1 MNPPPLISYRQCLT
15 NRACRLG
22 RAMRRRMFI
31 VCLFPLAS
39 AQAQLIDYV
48 MQPGDNPW
56 QVAQQHLKPGLVD
69 ALLELNHI
77 TDPLRIPPGTRL
89 QIRNEWLFRGSRPV
103 TVLDVVGD
111 AVLVSVRGATRAL
124 TPGERIPAQSRI
136 RTATQAS
143 VTLQFAD
150 GSRLLVREHSDV
162 RLRKN
167 SFVPLAEG
175 RDIRLNV
182 PLGKV
187 ENDVS
192 KQHGSPGRFEID
204 TPSGVAA
211 VRGTR
216 FRVASL
222 DREMR
227 TEVTEGRVAMGA
239 KRGSQTALPAGYGMA
254 VRPGLTAESKRL
266 LAAPVVDSAQLLVEY
281 LPADLPLTA
290 VSGAVAYR
298 TQVSLDGPLAPSLSD
313 QKITTATMRIRDIP
327 DGVYRLRVRAI
338 DVDGLEGLETE
349 RPLTVNA
356 RPSAPFLISPNA
368 DAGLTS
374 KRPTFSWAKHPEAA
388 RYHFQL
394 ADNARF
400 DPVQTDVADLSNPAY
415 QLPQDLP
422 EGDYHWR
429 VATVSAKEGQGPFGA
444 AGHFQRLPAA
454 PGLIAPQGDS
464 RLLRWQKQ
472 DGARYHLQIGTTPD
486 LDKPL
491 IDRKTDEPAFSLD
504 DLDGGT
510 YYVRVRTLGASGLN
524 SPWTDTQAFVVES
537 RNSPWLWLLPLPLLL
552 LL

>member
-1 MNPPPLISYRQCLT
+1 MNPTPLISDRQCLT
-15 NRACRLG
+15 DHASRLG
-22 RAMRRRMFI
+22 RAIRRRMF
-31 VCLFPLAS
+31 VACLFPLAS

-77 TDPLRIPPGTRL
+77 ADPFHIPPGTRL

-103 TVLDVVGD
+103 KVLDVVGE
-111 AVLVSVRGATRAL
+111 AVLVSIRGATRNL
-124 TPGERIPAQSRI
+124 LPGEQIPAQSRI

-175 RDIRLNV
+175 RDVRLNV

-192 KQHGSPGRFEID
+192 KQHDSPGRFEID

-222 DREMR
+222 DRTML
-227 TEVTEGRVAMGA
+227 TEVTEGRVAMA
-239 KRGSQTALPAGYGMA
+239 DKRGSRSALPAGYGMA
-254 VRPGLTAESKRL
+254 LRPGLAAENKRL
-266 LAAPVVDSAQLLVEY
+266 LEAPAVAEAQLLVEY

-313 QKITTATMRIRDIP
+313 QKMTTATMRIRDIP

-338 DVDGLEGLETE
+338 DAEGLEGLETE
-349 RPLTVNA
+349 RPLTVNV
-356 RPSAPFLISPNA
+356 RPSAPFLISPTI

-374 KRPTFSWAKHPEAA
+374 KRPKFSWAKHPDAA

-400 DPVQTDVADLSNPAY
+400 DPLLADLADLPDPTF
-415 QLPQDLP
+415 QPPQDLP

-429 VATVSAKEGQGPFGA
+429 VATVSAQEGQGPFGA

-454 PGLIAPQGDS
+454 PGLIAPQSDDRS
-464 RLLRWQKQ
+464 LRWQKQ
-472 DGARYHLQIGTTPD
+472 DKARYHLQIGTTPD
-486 LDKPL
+486 LDKRL
-491 IDRKTDEPAFSLD
+491 IDRETDEPAFSLD

-510 YYVRVRTLGASGLN
+510 YYVRVRTLGASGLS
-524 SPWTDTQAFVVES
+524 SPWSDTQAFVVES
-537 RNSPWLWLLPLPLLL
+537 RTSRWLWLLPLPLLL